1 MAVTIH
7 VNGTSN
13 SLVHKGS
20 MGIAKNTLPDVC
32 KTPSPGG
39 PVPIPYPIIISMSS
53 DLVKGTKT
61 VKVDGG
67 NMAAIKGSQFS
78 RCTGDEPG
86 TAGGVKSSTNMKEAT
101 WITSSP
107 DVKMEG
113 KNVCRLSDKMQMNH
127 GNTVCLAGETQVP
140 VSAAPPKPLQDI
152 CCECDKKVKPKP
164 GQKCMSLGEEKH
176 KCCEEKIKKHKGTSK
191 LGGERGYTK
200 NGTPISGPRGPGNIP
215 KGSVWPD
222 ACTLDSDG
230 NPDQFFDFKFSC
242 PEGTPVREHTY
253 KRPNKAR
260 GIVKGA
266 RATLLAGPPKPGKW
280 GRGQKKKVK
289 NLGKKLTPKVTK
301 KPMLVKS
308 SDCP

>member
-7 VNGTSN
+7 VNGASN

-127 GNTVCLAGETQVP
+127 GNTVCLAGFAQKPVP
-140 VSAAPPKPLQDI
+140 QALREEQEKECEEAEKARAEAESANPGAPVTAGARFIPASSGSVTHRASNMIGMKAVRPGGRFRRFAKGLGMSLKSKIPGNPKYPSTRVAGHAEKKILEDIFGGRIPGVLKSGGPSPVGGRLYLGVKGMEI
-152 CCECDKKVKPKP
+152 CCTCQKTMTNAQNAGLTIYLCP
-164 GQKCMSLGEEKH
+164 GTEL
-176 KCCEEKIKKHKGTSK
+176 
-191 LGGERGYTK
+191 
-200 NGTPISGPRGPGNIP
+200 
-215 KGSVWPD
+215 
-222 ACTLDSDG
+222 
-230 NPDQFFDFKFSC
+230 
-242 PEGTPVREHTY
+242 
-253 KRPNKAR
+253 
-260 GIVKGA
+260 
-266 RATLLAGPPKPGKW
+266 
-280 GRGQKKKVK
+280 
-289 NLGKKLTPKVTK
+289 K
-301 KPMLVKS
+301 KP
-308 SDCP
+308 CP